1 MLCNSLAEVTLLF
14 VKKGFKLV
22 ESDYK
27 DTGEV
32 FFLASLS
39 ISDCTLPVNQV
50 LN

>member
-32 FFLASLS
+32 FFSLHCLFQIAHCLS
-39 ISDCTLPVNQV
+39 IKS
-50 LN
+50 